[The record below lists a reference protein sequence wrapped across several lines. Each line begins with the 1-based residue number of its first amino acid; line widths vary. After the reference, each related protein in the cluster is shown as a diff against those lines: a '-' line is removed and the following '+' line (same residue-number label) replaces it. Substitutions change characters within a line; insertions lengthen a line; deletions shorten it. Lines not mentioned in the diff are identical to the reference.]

1 MATKHKLDDLST
13 EGPSNK
19 VPKPAGVD
27 DFHAALSLLDD
38 PAHVEV
44 CITFTF

>member
-1 MATKHKLDDLST
+1 MASKHKLDNSND

-19 VPKPAGVD
+19 VHKPVGVD

-38 PAHVEV
+38 STFGEV
-44 CITFTF
+44 I